1 MSHNKANLTKEEYI
15 CEAEDL
21 VCDYAKGSSFK
32 CNACLKSKSGRVKC
46 SWVAELIK
54 KVVVLA
60 NGEELATCAPKG
72 WFAFILEMLHVLGAV
87 NQSITAQVD
96 HPAHGT
102 SPAGGSVEKAADNA
116 GPSSQIDDDARVAT
130 DPVDS
135 GANGRTP
142 STEIVNDGGFAE
154 EQGDAPAHENISR
167 HSTPV
172 RFVDDAGGVREEGDR
187 AQDGSPNGSNAEEEA
202 YGSTHSRSPSIAW
215 RDREPSPRYFRTP
228 SMELPSDLEDPTHDG
243 TPSFR
248 VPPSPA
254 YFLSESDEAPDYR
267 DHLPQ
272 DWTSH
277 LGVAAYDG
285 SAAHMGTREDEEV
298 VDGMLG
304 NLAQGGTPSV
314 GVSDAGDRE
323 ELDSVRD
330 INARTQDADTSH
342 SHFGFYEEEE
352 LRVRALELLA
362 EIQDKTEEYFELSN
376 LAELSSRCLPHL
388 MEEAASPKEV
398 SEVAAPFGEVGRL
411 AGGMGTQEHPATS
424 GAAEGLAQAN
434 RSARRSALA
443 DEGCTQGRGSLGI
456 VVPERAVEN
465 PALVGLTPFRPLV
478 GVTTLRPWTEEVG
491 MGWNRGTSE
500 HKTRGQA
507 CSARTE
513 RFLTRKNDDIR
524 KLRKTSDRRSRYTHN
539 RRLRK
544 AE

>member
-1 MSHNKANLTKEEYI
+1 M
-15 CEAEDL
+15 
-21 VCDYAKGSSFK
+21 
-32 CNACLKSKSGRVKC
+32 
-46 SWVAELIK
+46 
-54 KVVVLA
+54 VVLA
-60 NGEELATCAPKG
+60 NGEELATRAPKG
-72 WFAFILEMLHVLGAV
+72 WFAFILEMLQVLGGV

-102 SPAGGSVEKAADNA
+102 SSAGGSVEKAADNA
-116 GPSSQIDDDARVAT
+116 GPSTRIDDNARVAT
-130 DPVDS
+130 DPVDN
-135 GANGRTP
+135 GANRRTP

-172 RFVDDAGGVREEGDR
+172 PFVDDAGGVREEGDR
-187 AQDGSPNGSNAEEEA
+187 AQDGSPNGGNAEEEA

-228 SMELPSDLEDPTHDG
+228 SMGLPSDLEYPTHDG
-243 TPSFR
+243 TPSFP

-254 YFLSESDEAPDYR
+254 YFRSESDEAPDYR

-330 INARTQDADTSH
+330 IDARTQDADT

-376 LAELSSRCLPHL
+376 LAELSSRRLPHL

-398 SEVAAPFGEVGRL
+398 SEVAACAAGHLTAARLAKSAAWLAEWEHKNTLQRLEQLKVSRKRTAVHDEAPSPTKVARRGEVASASSSQSGRSR
-411 AGGMGTQEHPATS
+411 TQRSSASLLSARSSASPPSARSSTSFPSARLSAS
-424 GAAEGLAQAN
+424 GAAA
-434 RSARRSALA
+434 RSAASVASTTIPNVRRS
-443 DEGCTQGRGSLGI
+443 
-456 VVPERAVEN
+456 
-465 PALVGLTPFRPLV
+465 
-478 GVTTLRPWTEEVG
+478 
-491 MGWNRGTSE
+491 
-500 HKTRGQA
+500 
-507 CSARTE
+507 
-513 RFLTRKNDDIR
+513 
-524 KLRKTSDRRSRYTHN
+524 
-539 RRLRK
+539 
-544 AE
+544 